1 MTPPPNIILVI
12 ADDMGYGDF
21 GLFNNQISC
30 TPTLDALAA
39 EGICLTQHYSASP
52 VCAPARAALMTGRY
66 PHRTGSIDTLEA
78 RGLDRLRLDEI
89 TLADVLGSAGYAT
102 GLIGK
107 WHNGNLGPAYH
118 PTARGYQEFVG
129 FQGGWNPYYRY
140 RLERSGSI
148 EYGSQD
154 RYLTDVFTE
163 AATAFIDRHRHAA
176 FFLQLAYNAPHFP
189 LEAPDAV
196 AQKYS
201 ARGFSLGVSLIYA
214 MIEIMDAGIQRI
226 LDKLRQR
233 GIADN
238 TIVIFTSD
246 NGPALGDWNGFS
258 QARCNYGW
266 NGQKGNTYEGGI
278 RVPLIIRWPDGL
290 DGGIRSGEMVHYT
303 DWFPTLLNMVGL
315 DAPPQLELDGV
326 NALPALRGESG
337 KVNPRRFWQWN
348 RYTPMM
354 SCNAAMRDGDWKL
367 LRPRIPAA
375 MRVSPVDTALDHAIK
390 YFPEDFDD
398 IITDAEPART
408 VPAPPPPL
416 LFNIAADPFEQ
427 QDLAEQY
434 PDKAAAMLSDLE
446 AWFRDVDQ
454 DRRRPLD

>member
-1 MTPPPNIILVI
+1 MRTSPNVILVI

-21 GLFNNQISC
+21 GIFNPRVSC
-30 TPTLDALAA
+30 TPTLDALAE

-78 RGLDRLRLDEI
+78 RGLDRLRPDEI
-89 TLADVLGSAGYAT
+89 TLADVLSSADYAT

-140 RLERSGSI
+140 RLERNGRV
-148 EYGSQD
+148 EYGDGS
-154 RYLTDVFTE
+154 YLTDVFSDE
-163 AATAFIDRHRHAA
+163 ATAFIDRHHRRA

-189 LEAPDAV
+189 LEAPEAA

-201 ARGFSLGVSLIYA
+201 EMGFGLGVSLIYA

-226 LDKLRQR
+226 LDKLDEH

-258 QARCNYGW
+258 QARYNHGW

-290 DGGIRSGEMVHYT
+290 AGGIHSGEMAHYT
-303 DWFPTLLNMVGL
+303 DWFPTLLDMLGL
-315 DAPPQLELDGV
+315 DAPPQLELNGV
-326 NALPALRGESG
+326 NALPALRGERG
-337 KVNPRRFWQWN
+337 QVNPRRFWQWN
-348 RYTPMM
+348 RYRPLI

-367 LRPRIPAA
+367 LRPRIPEA
-375 MRVSPVDTALDHAIK
+375 MQVSAVDTALDHAIK
-390 YFPEDFDD
+390 YFPEHFDD
-398 IITDAEPART
+398 IIDDAEPTRA
-408 VPAPPPPL
+408 VPPPPPPM
-416 LFNIAADPFEQ
+416 LFNIADDPFEQ

-434 PDKAAAMLSDLE
+434 PDKAAAMLADLE
-446 AWFRDVDQ
+446 AWFDDVERD
-454 DRRRPLD
+454 RLAPA